1 MIWIARVGY
10 FIAGACLTNAIPH
23 LVAGLTGRAFPTQ
36 FSRQAGIGLSSPLVN
51 FAWGWTNALLGCVLL
66 CQAESFRAWSAT
78 DVALS
83 LAGSFVTGTIL
94 SVHFGNLLSVS
105 PAGRKRDQPFADRSA
120 TASTNNLKGLKVNLP
135 QGRMFERP
143 PGNTGVH
150 RPSSRP
156 WK

>member
-23 LVAGLTGRAFPTQ
+23 LVAGLMGRLPN
-36 FSRQAGIGLSSPLVN
+36 SVLQAGWDWALLAIRH

-66 CQAESFRAWSAT
+66 CQAGSFRAWSAP

-94 SVHFGNLLSVS
+94 SVHFGNLLSVTS
-105 PAGRKRDQPFADRSA
+105 IGRKGRLRAPSTSPTMSAISCRS
-120 TASTNNLKGLKVNLP
+120 SKSIMSLIF
-135 QGRMFERP
+135 QR
-143 PGNTGVH
+143 
-150 RPSSRP
+150 
-156 WK
+156 